1 MFYKTNLQK
10 KNANY
15 SIYCYFYAKSK
26 TVKRKFI
33 LPLFLVIQIL
43 FLKIIAFFPE
53 FVERFY
59 SNGLY
64 VFVSKILRITF
75 GIIPFSVGDV
85 IYGILI
91 LYLLKSIWNSRKTWK
106 LEWKDTILKVLSVL
120 SVAYFLFYFLWA
132 MNYYRQPL
140 FEKMKIERDYT
151 DADLLD
157 FTKKLIAKTNEI
169 QTQITKNDSLKV
181 VFPYTNE
188 QVFEMNL
195 NGYKTLS
202 TQYAFFDYKNPSIK
216 KSLFSLPLTYMGF
229 GGYLNPFT
237 NEAQVNYL
245 MPMYNSPTTT
255 CHEMAHQ
262 MGFASE
268 SECNFIG
275 FLASVKNDNLYF
287 QYSGYSTALRYCLS
301 NWYARDEK
309 VYDELLKTVH
319 PGILKN
325 YQESED
331 FWKQYDTFIDKGF
344 HAFYDNFLKM
354 NQQKDGM
361 EGYSKFVNLLVN
373 YYKNDRF

>member
-1 MFYKTNLQK
+1 
-10 KNANY
+10 
-15 SIYCYFYAKSK
+15 
-26 TVKRKFI
+26 
-33 LPLFLVIQIL
+33 
-43 FLKIIAFFPE
+43 
-53 FVERFY
+53 
-59 SNGLY
+59 
-64 VFVSKILRITF
+64 
-75 GIIPFSVGDV
+75 
-85 IYGILI
+85 
-91 LYLLKSIWNSRKTWK
+91 
-106 LEWKDTILKVLSVL
+106 
-120 SVAYFLFYFLWA
+120 

-157 FTKKLIAKTNEI
+157 FTKKIIAKTNEI
-169 QTQITKNDSLKV
+169 QFLITKNDSLKV
-181 VFPYTNE
+181 VFPYSQE
-188 QVFEMNL
+188 KVFEMNL

-202 TQYAFFDYKNPSIK
+202 NQYPFFEYQNPSIK

-229 GGYLNPFT
+229 GGYLNPLT

-245 MPMYNSPTTT
+245 LPMYNSPTTS

-275 FLASVKNDNLYF
+275 FLASVKNENLYF
-287 QYSGYSTALRYCLS
+287 QYSGYSYALRYCLS

-309 VYDELLKTVH
+309 VFEQLLKTVH

-361 EGYSKFVNLLVN
+361 EGYSKFVNLMVN
-373 YYKNDRF
+373 YYKGKEF